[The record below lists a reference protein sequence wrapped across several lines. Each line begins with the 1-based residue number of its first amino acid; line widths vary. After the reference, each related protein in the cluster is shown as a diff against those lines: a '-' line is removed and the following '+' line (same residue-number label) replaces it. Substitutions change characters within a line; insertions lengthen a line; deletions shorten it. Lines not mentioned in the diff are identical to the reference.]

1 MDFIFTQG
9 NKVQRRLL
17 VCSLV
22 AHNSYYFNEPLNISH
37 LQHLFSSDP
46 SPQSS
51 TKLQTLSLGMQK
63 WLLHLKCVTGHTYA
77 SATNK
82 NKFQNINRQNL
93 INH

>member
-1 MDFIFTQG
+1 MEMDFIFTQG
-9 NKVQRRLL
+9 KKVQRTLL
-17 VCSLV
+17 VCWPV
-22 AHNSYYFNEPLNISH
+22 VHNSYQFNETRGVSH

-77 SATNK
+77 SATNTK
-82 NKFQNINRQNL
+82 NVK
-93 INH
+93 H